1 MIDHFKNFR
10 IWQQYFRSNLIGPIL
25 QSVLAVKQ
33 TKDLKKKASM
43 KKYVCL
49 DVPKPNNIMRHE
61 SNSEHSTPLATFPRG
76 TGCKIQHIDC
86 KIIFGNKM

>member
-1 MIDHFKNFR
+1 MILENISLKFIYNIKIFFENF
-10 IWQQYFRSNLIGPIL
+10 
-25 QSVLAVKQ
+25 
-33 TKDLKKKASM
+33 ASM
-43 KKYVCL
+43 KKFVCL

-76 TGCKIQHIDC
+76 AGCKIQHIDC

>member
-1 MIDHFKNFR
+1 MTFSVNHPLLYLLAAIPVAAV
-10 IWQQYFRSNLIGPIL
+10 LG
-25 QSVLAVKQ
+25 QS
-33 TKDLKKKASM
+33 DFASM
-43 KKYVCL
+43 KKFVCL

-76 TGCKIQHIDC
+76 AGCKIQHIDC